1 MYQQWAALPAA
12 DSCLERADNATGKKG
27 GTTICRE
34 VNSIE
39 EHDRWMDQGLYNPKT
54 CRRCGKPVHAHGTR
68 TRTLVGVLGTIAL
81 PILIAVFRCS
91 GCGGIWRVLPGFVPR
106 WLHSPWKVVH
116 NAIESRA
123 KKLVP
128 ERTRRRWS
136 ARLRQDGSR
145 PARVLVVS
153 GASYL
158 RELIAKLGP
167 SPSRGKLLSAY
178 ATVACTAVSAVAS
191 LAELLHRMMPGIRL
205 M

>member
-1 MYQQWAALPAA
+1 MYPPQAALPAA
-12 DSCLERADNATGKKG
+12 DSCLERADNATKKRG
-27 GTTICRE
+27 GTQIRYE
-34 VNSIE
+34 VKSIE

-54 CRRCGKPVHAHGTR
+54 CRRCGKPVHSHGTR
-68 TRTLVGVLGTIAL
+68 TRTLVGALGTIL

-91 GCGGIWRVLPGFVPR
+91 GCGGIWRILPGFVPR
-106 WLHSPWKVVH
+106 WLHSPWEVVH
-116 NAIESRA
+116 NAIEGRA
-123 KKLVP
+123 KKLVS
-128 ERTRRRWS
+128 ERTRRRWT

-158 RELIAKLGP
+158 RELVAKLGP

-178 ATVACTAVSAVAS
+178 ATLCPAVVAVAS

>member
-12 DSCLERADNATGKKG
+12 DSCLERADNATKKKG
-27 GTTICRE
+27 GTQIRPE
-34 VNSIE
+34 VDNVE

-54 CRRCGKPVHAHGTR
+54 CRCGKPVHAHGTR
-68 TRTLVGVLGTIAL
+68 TRMLAGALGTIAL

-106 WLHSPWKVVH
+106 WLHSSWKVVH
-116 NAIESRA
+116 DAIEGRA

-128 ERTRRRWS
+128 ERTRRRWV

-158 RELIAKLGP
+158 RELVAKLGP

-178 ATVACTAVSAVAS
+178 AIICPAVVAVAS